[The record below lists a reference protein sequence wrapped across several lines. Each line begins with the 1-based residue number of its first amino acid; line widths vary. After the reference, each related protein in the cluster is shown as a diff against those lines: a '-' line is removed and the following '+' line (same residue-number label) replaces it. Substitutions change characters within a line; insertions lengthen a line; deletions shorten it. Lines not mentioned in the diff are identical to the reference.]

1 MLGLRQIHQ
10 LSIAK
15 RLGILILSAVL
26 GIAALT
32 AIFLYSEKSLIIEER
47 KSNVRQ
53 TVEVAHSLVLH
64 YHSLI
69 APDKFSEDEAKQ
81 AAMKAIKSL
90 RYGEGEYIWINDM
103 QPKMIMHPIKPELDG
118 KDLSGNKD
126 PTGKFLFVEFV
137 EVVKAKGAGFVL
149 YMWPKPGQ
157 DKPVQ
162 KVSYVKG
169 FTPWGWV
176 LGSGVYI
183 DTVDATIQTRLIEF
197 SSGALLLALVLFA
210 VGLFIA
216 RGLLRQLGG
225 EPQYAANITQ
235 HIAQGDLTVAIAL
248 KKTDQSSLLFSIQSM
263 RDSIASI
270 IGQVRDGTDS
280 ISVSSKEIA
289 SGNMDLSSRTE
300 TQASSL
306 EETASSME
314 ELTGTVKQNADNAR
328 QANQLAASASEIAI
342 KGGSVVAE
350 VISTMGVIN
359 ASSQKIVDIIS
370 VIDGIAFQ
378 TNILALNA
386 AVEAARAGEQGRGFA
401 VVASEVRN
409 LAQRSA
415 SAAKEIK
422 TLINDSVESVQH
434 GTQLVDQAG
443 VTMNEIVESVRHV
456 TDIMAEITAA
466 TSEQTAGIEQINLAI
481 SEMDNVTQQN
491 AALVEQAAAAA
502 AAMQEQADN
511 LAQVVSVF
519 KVDGSQNVASVKMA
533 TPQRHNAQ
541 AANSRGMGSS
551 SRQVKPALAHKP
563 VTAKPARP
571 AKKAETNEDWEEF

>member
-1 MLGLRQIHQ
+1 MIGLNRIHQ
-10 LSIAK
+10 LSIAR
-15 RLGILILSAVL
+15 RLGILILSAVF

-32 AIFLYSEKSLIIEER
+32 SIFLYSERKLIIEER
-47 KSNVRQ
+47 QSNVRQ
-53 TVEVAHSLVLH
+53 TIEVAHSLVVH

-69 APDKFSEDEAKQ
+69 EQTKLSEDEAKQ
-81 AAMKAIKSL
+81 AAMKAIRTL
-90 RYGEGEYIWINDM
+90 RYGDGEYIWINDM
-103 QPKMIMHPIKPELDG
+103 QPKMLMHPIKPELEG
-118 KDLSGNKD
+118 KDLSTTKD
-126 PTGKFLFVEFV
+126 PMGKFLFNEFV
-137 EVVKAKGAGFVL
+137 DVVKAKGSGFVF

-157 DKPVQ
+157 EKPVQ

-169 FTPWGWV
+169 FAPWGWV
-176 LGSGVYI
+176 IGSGVYI

-197 SSGALLLALVLFA
+197 AIGAALLAAGLLA

-216 RGLLRQLGG
+216 RGLLNQLGG
-225 EPQYAANITQ
+225 EPNYAANITR
-235 HIAQGDLTVAIAL
+235 HIAEGDLTVAIEL
-248 KKTDQSSLLFSIQSM
+248 KKSDESSLLYSIKTM
-263 RDSIASI
+263 RDSIGAI
-270 IGQVRDGTDS
+270 IAQVRSGTDA
-280 ISVSSKEIA
+280 IALSSKEIA
-289 SGNMDLSSRTE
+289 SGNMDLSGRTE

-328 QANQLAASASEIAI
+328 QANQLAASASEIAL
-342 KGGSVVAE
+342 KGGRVVAE
-350 VISTMGVIN
+350 VVATMGVIN
-359 ASSQKIVDIIS
+359 SSSQKIVDIIS

-422 TLINDSVESVQH
+422 TLINDSVENVRH
-434 GTQLVDQAG
+434 GSQLVDQAG
-443 VTMNEIVESVRHV
+443 GTMNDIVESVRHV

-466 TSEQTAGIEQINLAI
+466 TSEQTSGIEQINLAI

-502 AAMQEQADN
+502 AAMQEQADK
-511 LAQVVSVF
+511 LTEIVSVF
-519 KVDGSQNVASVKMA
+519 KVDELSAGLAPV
-533 TPQRHNAQ
+533 Q
-541 AANSRGMGSS
+541 AAQRAPLKSIVRPVQAHKKLSV
-551 SRQVKPALAHKP
+551 VKPA
-563 VTAKPARP
+563 TAPKAASASH
-571 AKKAETNEDWEEF
+571 AKKAPAADDWEEF

>member
-1 MLGLRQIHQ
+1 MIGLNRIHQ

-26 GIAALT
+26 GIVALT
-32 AIFLYSEKSLIIEER
+32 SIFLYSEKKLIIEER
-47 KSNVRQ
+47 QSNVRQ
-53 TVEVAHSLVLH
+53 TIEVAHGLVVH

-69 APDKFSEDEAKQ
+69 EQSKLSEDDAKQ
-81 AAMKAIKSL
+81 AALKAIKTL
-90 RYGEGEYIWINDM
+90 RYGDGEYIWINDM
-103 QPKMIMHPIKPELDG
+103 QPKMLMHPIKPELEG
-118 KDLSGNKD
+118 KDLSATKD
-126 PTGKFLFVEFV
+126 PTGKFLFNEFV
-137 EVVKAKGAGFVL
+137 DVVKAKGSGFVF

-169 FTPWGWV
+169 FAPWGWV
-176 LGSGVYI
+176 IGSGVYI
-183 DTVDATIQTRLIEF
+183 DTVDATIQLRLVEF
-197 SSGALLLALVLFA
+197 TLGAALLAAALLA

-216 RGLLRQLGG
+216 RGLLNQLGG
-225 EPQYAANITQ
+225 EPNYAANITR
-235 HIAQGDLTVAIAL
+235 HIAEGDLTVVIDL
-248 KKTDQSSLLFSIQSM
+248 KKSDESSLLYSIKTM
-263 RDSIASI
+263 RDSIGAI
-270 IGQVRDGTDS
+270 IGQVRSGTDT
-280 ISVSSKEIA
+280 IAVSSKEIA
-289 SGNMDLSSRTE
+289 SGNMDLSARTE

-328 QANQLAASASEIAI
+328 QANQLAASASEIAL
-342 KGGSVVAE
+342 KGGRVVAE
-350 VISTMGVIN
+350 VVATMGVIN
-359 ASSQKIVDIIS
+359 SSSQKIVDIIS

-422 TLINDSVESVQH
+422 TLINDSVENVRH
-434 GTQLVDQAG
+434 GSQLVDQAG
-443 VTMNEIVESVRHV
+443 GTMNDIVDSVRHV

-466 TSEQTAGIEQINLAI
+466 TSEQTSGIEQINLAI

-502 AAMQEQADN
+502 AAMQEQADK
-511 LAQVVSVF
+511 LTEVVSVF
-519 KVDGSQNVASVKMA
+519 KVDEHMSGAAQMQA
-533 TPQRHNAQ
+533 PQRAPIK
-541 AANSRGMGSS
+541 AAPRA
-551 SRQVKPALAHKP
+551 VPVHKKLSA
-563 VTAKPARP
+563 AKPAVAKAPLVSQAQKAP
-571 AKKAETNEDWEEF
+571 AADDWEEF